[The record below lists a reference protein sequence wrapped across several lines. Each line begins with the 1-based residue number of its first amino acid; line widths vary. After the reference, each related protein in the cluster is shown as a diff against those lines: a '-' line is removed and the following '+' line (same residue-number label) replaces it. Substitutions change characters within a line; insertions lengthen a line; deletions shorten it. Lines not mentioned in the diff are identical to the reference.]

1 MLNRGS
7 LPAVCLGL
15 LTSVAAFG
23 QQYKIATLA
32 GNGTAGFVDGSDLT
46 AVQFSSPNALALDSK
61 GAIYIADTGGS
72 RIRLLSG
79 ATVSTIAGTGNA
91 NPYSGTTGAATS
103 ANINSPGGIA
113 VGSDGSVYIAETS
126 NHVVRKISGGNLS
139 IFAGVA
145 LQGYSGDNGAANV
158 ANLNGP
164 TGLTFDSAG
173 NLYIA
178 DSGNNLIRRV
188 DKSGNITSYVG
199 GTGPTAGSLT
209 NPTGICF
216 DSAGNLYIANT
227 GQRTIVRFAPSLNNG
242 RVVVVAGNGNPG
254 FGGDGGPATRAQLSN
269 PIGLAIDSAG
279 SLYIADANNSRIR
292 KVTTD
297 GNIFTI
303 AGNGNIGYNGD
314 GGSATSAALNFPR
327 GVAVGSDGKVYVAD
341 TLNSAIR
348 VLTAA
353 VPVAGGVSNA
363 GSFVSRVSP
372 GALASVF
379 GSGFGDI
386 TASADLGLISN
397 ALPTSLNNVSV
408 TVNGIAAPLLFISP
422 GQINFQV
429 PWKTTAS
436 SSGTAAVAV
445 VINGGPSN
453 TVQVPLQS
461 AAPGLFTNGAAAIAQ
476 NQDFSVNDAAHPAA
490 PGSTIVA
497 YLTGSGPVS
506 PAAADGTPAPTAPLS
521 NITSAKSAKIGT
533 ADAVVSFGGLTPG
546 FIGLVQFNVVVPSG
560 LAPGTYPLAVTI
572 DGQTSNSGNIVV
584 K

>member
-15 LTSVAAFG
+15 LMSVTAFG

-32 GNGTAGFVDGSDLT
+32 GNGTAGFLDGSDLT
-46 AVQFSSPNALALDSK
+46 AVQFSSPNALTIDSK

-72 RIRLLSG
+72 RIRLISG
-79 ATVSTIAGTGNA
+79 GNVSTIAGTGNA

-113 VGSDGSVYIAETS
+113 VGSDGSVYISETS

-139 IFAGVA
+139 VFAGIA
-145 LQGYSGDNGAANV
+145 LSGYSGDNGAANV

-164 TGLTFDSAG
+164 TGLTFDSSG

-216 DSAGNLYIANT
+216 DSAGNLYISNT
-227 GQRTIVRFAPSLNNG
+227 GQRTIVKYAPNLNNG

-254 FGGDGGPATRAQLSN
+254 FSGDGGPATRAQLSN
-269 PIGLAIDSAG
+269 PVGLAIDSAG
-279 SLYIADANNSRIR
+279 NLYIADANNSRIR

-303 AGNGNIGYNGD
+303 AGSGSIGYTGD
-314 GGSATSAALNFPR
+314 GGSATAAALSFAR
-327 GVAVGSDGKVYVAD
+327 GVAVGSDGKVYIAD
-341 TLNSAIR
+341 TGNSSIR
-348 VLTAA
+348 VLTATL
-353 VPVAGGVSNA
+353 PVAGGVSNA

-379 GSGFGDI
+379 GTGFGDA
-386 TASADLGLISN
+386 TVTGDLGLISN
-397 ALPTSLNNVSV
+397 ALPTLLNNVSV
-408 TVNGIAAPLLFISP
+408 TVNGVAAPLLFVSP

-429 PWKTTAS
+429 PWKTAAS

-445 VINGGPSN
+445 LINGGSSN
-453 TVQVPLQS
+453 IVQVPLQT

-476 NQDFSVNDAAHPAA
+476 NQDFSLNDATHPAA
-490 PGSTIVA
+490 AGSTIIA

-506 PAAADGTPAPTAPLS
+506 PAVVDGTPAPTSPLS
-521 NITSAKSAKIGT
+521 NVTAPKSAKIGNS
-533 ADAVVSFGGLTPG
+533 DATVSFGGLTPG
-546 FIGLVQFNVVVPSG
+546 FIGLVQFNVVVPAG
-560 LAPGTYPLAVTI
+560 LASGTYPLSITI
-572 DGQTSNSGNIVV
+572 DGQTSNAGNIVV